1 MTSRSRPDLVGA
13 GSPLR
18 VTPEHLVDVAAFS
31 IISAI
36 HLKREAK
43 EAMNRAVVALS
54 MIKPRD

>member
-1 MTSRSRPDLVGA
+1 MGA